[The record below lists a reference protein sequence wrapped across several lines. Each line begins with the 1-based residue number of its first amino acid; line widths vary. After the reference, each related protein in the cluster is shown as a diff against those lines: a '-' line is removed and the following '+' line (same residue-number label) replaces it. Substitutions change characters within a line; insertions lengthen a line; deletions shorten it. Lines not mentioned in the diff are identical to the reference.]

1 MKYTCIYMKN
11 IVSYLLNKLK
21 EINMQFY
28 STRNINNKVKGHEAI
43 LSGIASD
50 GGLYLP
56 STYLKFDL
64 EKHLDDDYETLAF
77 NILSYYFDEFDEAE
91 LKEAIHKAYTTFE
104 SKDVTPIVKCGDDY
118 ILELFHGPTCAFK
131 DIALELLPHLL
142 SMAIKLKNQDSL
154 ILTATSGDT
163 GKAALAGFKDV
174 GHTNLFVF
182 YPLNGVSKAQ
192 ERQMLTSE
200 GQNVRVIGVKG
211 NFDDCQKAVKQAM
224 TSKELISYLEEYNLH
239 FSSANSINIAR
250 LLPQCVYYFDA
261 YYKLVKEGVINLYD
275 KVNFT
280 VPTGNF
286 GNILAGYIASLMG
299 LPVNKLIM
307 ASNRNN
313 ILYDFMNSGT
323 YDTHRIFHKTN
334 SPSMDIIVSSN
345 LERLLSLLINDDH
358 KLKRLMNDLNEK
370 GIYTIDDTLKSK
382 INDIFYAG
390 FTDETSTVKTIRNC
404 FDDYGYILDPHS
416 AVGYK
421 VMKEYPNPQK
431 NINILLSTASP
442 YKFKETIKEAG
453 IALDMAKA
461 PLSIKELDSKPVLHN
476 INIEREDIIPCI
488 RELIKTLK

>member
-1 MKYTCIYMKN
+1 
-11 IVSYLLNKLK
+11 
-21 EINMQFY
+21 MQFY

-239 FSSANSINIAR
+239 FSVSISQDSYHNVSIILMPIINWLKKV
-250 LLPQCVYYFDA
+250 LLIFM
-261 YYKLVKEGVINLYD
+261 I
-275 KVNFT
+275 
-280 VPTGNF
+280 
-286 GNILAGYIASLMG
+286 
-299 LPVNKLIM
+299 KLI
-307 ASNRNN
+307 S
-313 ILYDFMNSGT
+313 
-323 YDTHRIFHKTN
+323 
-334 SPSMDIIVSSN
+334 
-345 LERLLSLLINDDH
+345 LSLLV
-358 KLKRLMNDLNEK
+358 
-370 GIYTIDDTLKSK
+370 TLVIS
-382 INDIFYAG
+382 
-390 FTDETSTVKTIRNC
+390 
-404 FDDYGYILDPHS
+404 
-416 AVGYK
+416 
-421 VMKEYPNPQK
+421 
-431 NINILLSTASP
+431 
-442 YKFKETIKEAG
+442 
-453 IALDMAKA
+453 
-461 PLSIKELDSKPVLHN
+461 
-476 INIEREDIIPCI
+476 
-488 RELIKTLK
+488 